1 MFKVDE
7 FRPVSRRRR
16 LLIALLAVAAAAFV
30 AWSMTRRWGVVRAA
44 HPYGVDVAV
53 CAKGQTEGCVGSMT
67 AVIEAPIPVTA
78 PASAASSAA
87 SR

>member
-1 MFKVDE
+1 MFKVDD

-16 LLIALLAVAAAAFV
+16 LLIALLAVATAAFV
-30 AWSMTRRWGVVRAA
+30 AWAMTRRWGIVRAA
-44 HPYGVDVAV
+44 HPYGVDVEV

-67 AVIEAPIPVTA
+67 AVISAPT
-78 PASAASSAA
+78 AASGA